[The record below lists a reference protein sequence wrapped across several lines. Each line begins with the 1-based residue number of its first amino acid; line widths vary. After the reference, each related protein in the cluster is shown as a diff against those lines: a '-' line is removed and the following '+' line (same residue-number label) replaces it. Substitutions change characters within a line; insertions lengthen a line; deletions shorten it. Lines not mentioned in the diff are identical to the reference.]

1 MDNNKSGGITITTP
15 VAIVIAGAIIGIAV
29 YASNGGGSTNTNTS
43 AQNQPT
49 STTQQPVGNTQQV
62 TEPAGPVTVS
72 VDDDPFLGNP
82 DAPVTMIDF
91 SDYECPFCKRHV
103 DQSFDQIKTEYID
116 TGKLKYVYRDLP
128 LSFHDPLATQQ
139 AIAANC
145 AREQGNDETYFAYHD
160 EIFARTSS
168 NGNGMPKDELYSIAS
183 DLGLDESSF
192 KECLDSE
199 KYKDEIQA
207 DIVDAS
213 AAGASA
219 TPTFFIGKSTD
230 SGAIEGQQVVGAQPF
245 SVIKS
250 TIDSMLE

>member
-1 MDNNKSGGITITTP
+1 MDENKKTGITITTP
-15 VAIVIAGAIIGIAV
+15 VAIIIAGAIIGIAV
-29 YASNGGGSTNTNTS
+29 YAANGSGSTDTTTRTQ
-43 AQNQPT
+43 AQT
-49 STTQQPVGNTQQV
+49 TTTTQQPVGNTQQV
-62 TEPAGPVTVS
+62 TEPSGPVTVS

-145 AREQGNDETYFAYHD
+145 AREQGDDETYFAYHD
-160 EIFARTSS
+160 EIFNRTSS
-168 NGNGMPKDELYSIAS
+168 NGNGMEKSELYTIAS
-183 DLGLDESSF
+183 DLGLNDGQF

-199 KYKDEIQA
+199 KYKAEVQA
-207 DIVDAS
+207 DIADAS
-213 AAGASA
+213 NAGASA

-230 SGAIEGQQVVGAQPF
+230 SGTIEGQQVVGAQPF

-250 TIDSMLE
+250 AIDVMLE